1 MTKSGLEKVPFWMVF
16 AEGGGPPTFQHKSFR
31 AAEKEAERLA
41 NANPGTAFFVMM
53 PVTRKRRIEVET
65 EVLFDLDDGIP
76 F

>member
-1 MTKSGLEKVPFWMVF
+1 MTKNGLENVPFWMVF
-16 AEGGGPPTFQHKSFR
+16 AEGGGPPTFQHKSYG